1 MSIQVKSLTKTY
13 GEQKAVNDISFSIET
28 GEIVGFIGPN
38 GAGKSTTMKIITGFI
53 PPTEGVVEVEGYDVS
68 ENSLKVREMIGY
80 LPENNPLYENMFI
93 LEYLNY
99 VAGIYKIKNR
109 KARIQEIVEMTGL
122 TKEVHKRIGTLSKG
136 YRQRVGLAQA
146 ILHDPKVLIL
156 DEPTGGLDPNQ
167 IVEIRGLISQL
178 GKKKT
183 VLLSTHLMQEVEA
196 ICDRVIIINNGK
208 IVANDK
214 ASNLSEMKMDEELTV
229 IVEFDQKVKP
239 SALREIKHVTK
250 AVNLK
255 DQQYLVQSKAGKDIR
270 ASLFQYAVKN
280 KLTVLSMTQ
289 KNKSLEDVFRDL
301 TKE

>member
-214 ASNLSEMKMDEELTV
+214 ASNLLEMKMDEELTV

>member
-1 MSIQVKSLTKTY
+1 MSIQVKSLNKTF
-13 GEQKAVNDISFSIET
+13 GEQKAINDISFSVET

-53 PPTEGVVEVEGYDVS
+53 PATEGSVEVEGYDVS
-68 ENSLKVREMIGY
+68 EHSLKVRAMIGY
-80 LPENNPLYENMFI
+80 LPENNPLYENMYI
-93 LEYLNY
+93 LEYLDY

-109 KARIQEIVEMTGL
+109 KNRIQEIVEMTGL
-122 TKEVHKRIGTLSKG
+122 SKEVHKRIGTLSKG

-156 DEPTGGLDPNQ
+156 DEPTSGLDPNQ
-167 IVEIRGLISQL
+167 IIEIRSLISKL
-178 GKKKT
+178 GKEKT

-214 ASNLSEMKMDEELTV
+214 ASKLSELKIDEELTV
-229 IVEFDQKVKP
+229 IVEFDQKIKP

-255 DQQYLVQSKAGKDIR
+255 DQHYLVQSKAGKDIR
-270 ASLFQYAVKN
+270 VSLFQYAVKN
-280 KLTVLSMTQ
+280 KLTVLSLTQ

>member
-53 PPTEGVVEVEGYDVS
+53 PPTEGVVEVEGYNVS